1 VNLAP
6 NSLLHE
12 LGEENSVNPWTG
24 RQLSMRQN
32 MSLLK
37 KLDNFLQKY
46 SIVKLSSSAIHVKI
60 QLYVHQMCVTFHYRY
75 MLKFWKSIYFD
86 GEAVTYFTIKNRILS
101 TFTPSPVIERIF
113 SLYTLF
119 YTRKGNGFCLS
130 FRLHLSLILVT
141 EGINSIFLTSSS
153 ILHSRIVIF

>member
-1 VNLAP
+1 LAFLRKSSKTCFFTVTKFVFLKKKLVSFANRAGPVFVKNGENCPILNVFVNLAP
-6 NSLLHE
+6 NRLLHE

-24 RQLSMRQN
+24 GQLSMRQN

-75 MLKFWKSIYFD
+75 MLKF
-86 GEAVTYFTIKNRILS
+86 
-101 TFTPSPVIERIF
+101 
-113 SLYTLF
+113 
-119 YTRKGNGFCLS
+119 
-130 FRLHLSLILVT
+130 
-141 EGINSIFLTSSS
+141 
-153 ILHSRIVIF
+153 